1 MKCMYSIITT
11 IHKYILKGITHVQR
25 LTTLVFILL
34 CVFCSVSHSQI
45 VDSLTNRKVSS
56 FEGSHFLVS
65 YMQNENF
72 IQSSG
77 IRLRLMIASALPAN
91 VRISVPGISPTSY
104 FIEPNTVLNLTIPI
118 TMEVRESERILQ
130 RAVEISS
137 DAPVSV
143 YAMSSQYTSSD
154 SYAVIPTTNWGSN
167 YTVLSMPNDTYNVG
181 ITDSVPPQEIR
192 QSEFMIIAAFD
203 NTIVN
208 FLTKAPT
215 EKGKPA
221 NTWHRI
227 TLNKGDCY
235 LVKSAPTKPQLGDL
249 TGSQVQAN
257 RPIAVLSGHVRT
269 SVPQPMLVTTDSK
282 DHLAEWL
289 IPDQA
294 LSTEYISVPFKTPS
308 RLPFGDYIRVVATQP
323 NTDVFVRT
331 ERQDLRYTL
340 INTGDI
346 INIPNVESP
355 AWFTSDKPISVGQY
369 MYTGSA
375 GSSSDYDPAMVIVPP
390 CDKYIGR
397 TLFQTPANQNDP
409 AFASQFQTHFV
420 NIICDEKAM
429 ESIKLDGIRVVEFIA
444 PELRKQKFRSS
455 AYFWAQIKLAP
466 GKHELEAD
474 SGLFSGTLYGMG
486 YTDSY
491 AHTLGFST
499 LPPSR
504 DTIAPS
510 VVTSMD
516 CGAITGEVREFQ
528 DPVSTA
534 LAFVYADADSTK
546 NYDITIGDVRD
557 DPNNVK
563 FSAKPKDM
571 YKDAQ
576 LFLLTRDRAGNGR
589 RVRYYYRSPQFDI
602 SEAVRF
608 TAQTETDSICRTIFV
623 SSVATMRDSFF
634 IRSARLAQN
643 SGSIKLFNQ
652 VPYPIQVG
660 PRNIVYFNLCF
671 NPNQG
676 GLFLH
681 DTIIFSLD
689 CGLSLKI
696 PITATSPTSSIAVSD
711 IEFDSVFVGND
722 SCKTLVLKNNGTR
735 TATIQSLQLD
745 SASSHYS
752 IDPIPSFPVTLKSG
766 DSMTV
771 RVCFSPK
778 DTGIFRRI
786 ISFRNSLNLPVSGR
800 LSGVGVRPILQ
811 ALDLD
816 FGKQRTGTN
825 TDMSIRIVN
834 SGNASALINYI
845 NPGKPQ
851 TIFKH
856 SLGNLRQ
863 TRIAA
868 KDTFKFP
875 VRFNPQ
881 SEIQYFD
888 TLRFTSTSKE
898 TPLLEVRL
906 TGEGTKPIIET
917 SDVWFDTI
925 LVNTTKQ
932 LLAVIK
938 SSGNEQLTIDTIT
951 IEGVS
956 KASFTISN
964 TLLGYRVIPQGG
976 SLVIPIVFTPKIKG
990 EHQISLSVKH
1000 DANPLYFRTNSI
1012 IDIRGWA
1019 KDSTGSGNPIDTTKK
1034 VLDTISA
1041 TMSISGNLSP
1051 TVCSEQSIT
1060 TSISNKGKQKLF
1072 IRSAI
1077 INSIGGGFSTT
1088 QIYPAIINTNQS
1100 LSISSLIP
1108 SPQIGRKYYAT
1119 AVVRDTSGGRV
1130 RDSIIF
1136 SDTIEIVPR
1145 KGTGTIQMINAR
1157 VSPDSITTLKFS
1169 GVFNDSLLGTLPS
1182 EIEVG
1187 VPRAYLDAKEIV
1199 GELLV
1204 NDNLGQR
1211 KIPVLLRY
1219 KSSNGLTIELS
1230 DKAVP
1235 IRSPNTNW
1243 SIDIRFLGLLNTPG
1257 AKDVMLSIQEST
1269 CWNAISNRGAIVAQG
1284 GCASDIRMVDFVGF
1298 SVLQLRPSPADDHTQ
1313 IDIISYSESTL
1324 KAELINNLGQKI
1336 TLAENYLLPKGYY
1349 TCIFATDHIPS
1360 GNYILT
1366 VESGDGQRTFI
1377 PLLISR

>member
-1 MKCMYSIITT
+1 MKSLYFIITT
-11 IHKYILKGITHVQR
+11 TCKYVPKGIAYTRR
-25 LTTLVFILL
+25 LTLLVLAIL
-34 CVFCSVSHSQI
+34 CVFSTVSHSQI
-45 VDSLTNRKVSS
+45 IDSLTNRKVSS
-56 FEGSHFLVS
+56 FEGSHFLVG

-91 VRISVPGISPTSY
+91 VRISVPGISPALY

-118 TMEVRESERILQ
+118 TMEIRESERILQ

-143 YAMSSQYTSSD
+143 YAMSSQYTTSD
-154 SYAVIPTTNWGSN
+154 SYAVIPTTNWGFN

-181 ITDSVPPQEIR
+181 VTDSVPPQEIR
-192 QSEFMIIAAFD
+192 QSEFMILAAFD
-203 NTIVN
+203 NTTVS

-235 LVKSAPTKPQLGDL
+235 LVKSAPIKPQLGDL

-308 RLPFGDYIRVVATQP
+308 RIPFGDYIRVVATQP

-331 ERQDLRYTL
+331 ERQDLNYTL
-340 INTGDI
+340 TNVGDV

-355 AWFTSDKPISVGQY
+355 AWYTSNKPISVGQY

-375 GSSSDYDPAMVIVPP
+375 GNSSDYDPALVIVPP
-390 CDKYIGR
+390 SDKYIGK
-397 TLFQTPANQNDP
+397 TIFQTPANQNDP
-409 AFASQFQTHFV
+409 AFASQFQAHFV

-429 ESIKLDGIRVVEFIA
+429 ESIKLDGVRVVEFIA

-455 AYFWAQIKLAP
+455 AYFWAQIQLAP
-466 GKHELEAD
+466 GKHELASD

-499 LPPSR
+499 LPPSK
-504 DTIAPS
+504 DTIAPNIIS
-510 VVTSMD
+510 SMD
-516 CGAITGEVREFQ
+516 CGAIIGEVREVQ
-528 DPVSTA
+528 DPVSTS

-546 NYDITIGDVRD
+546 NYDVTISDVRD
-557 DPNNVK
+557 DPNTVR

-589 RVRYYYRSPQFDI
+589 RVRFYYRSPQFDI

-608 TAQTETDSICRTIFV
+608 TAQTETDSICQRIFV
-623 SSVATMRDSFF
+623 SSVATMQDSFF

-671 NPNQG
+671 SPNQG
-676 GLFLH
+676 GLFLR

-696 PITATSPTSSIAVSD
+696 PITATSPTSSIAVND
-711 IEFDSVFVGND
+711 IEYDSVTVGD
-722 SCKTLVLKNNGTR
+722 TVCKTLMVKNNGTR
-735 TATIQSLQLD
+735 TAIIQSLQLD
-745 SASSHYS
+745 SASLHYAVN
-752 IDPIPSFPVTLKSG
+752 PNPQLPVTLKSG
-766 DSMTV
+766 DSMFV

-778 DTGIFRRI
+778 DTGVFSRTIN
-786 ISFRNSLNLPVSGR
+786 FRNSLNLPVSGR
-800 LSGVGVRPILQ
+800 LSGIGVRPILQ

-816 FGKQRTGTN
+816 FGKRRVGTN
-825 TDMSIRIVN
+825 TDISLRIVN
-834 SGNASALINYI
+834 SGNASALINYL
-845 NPGKPQ
+845 NEGKPQ
-851 TIFKH
+851 TTFKH

-863 TRIAA
+863 TRIAP

-881 SEIQYFD
+881 SEVLYFD
-888 TLRFTSTSKE
+888 TLRFTSNSKE
-898 TPLLEVRL
+898 TPSLEVGIR
-906 TGEGTKPIIET
+906 GEGTKPSIQ
-917 SDVWFDTI
+917 VAKLWYDTI
-925 LVNTTKQ
+925 FVNTTKS
-932 LLAVIK
+932 LSAVIK

-951 IEGVS
+951 VEGVS
-956 KASFTISN
+956 KTSFNVPSN
-964 TLLGYRVIPQGG
+964 LLGYRVIPQGD
-976 SLVIPIVFTPKIKG
+976 SLVIPIVFAPKVKG
-990 EHQISLSVKH
+990 EHQIALNVKH
-1000 DANPLYFRTNSI
+1000 DANPLYFRTNVL
-1012 IDIRGWA
+1012 IDVRGWA
-1019 KDSTGSGNPIDTTKK
+1019 KDSTGTGEPIDTTKK

-1041 TMSISGNLSP
+1041 TLSISANLSP
-1051 TVCSEQSIT
+1051 MVCSEQSIT
-1060 TSISNKGKQKLF
+1060 TTLLNNGKQKLF
-1072 IRSAI
+1072 IRSAKI
-1077 INSIGGGFSTT
+1077 QSVDNTFASDLV
-1088 QIYPAIINTNQS
+1088 YPASIISKQRLIATS
-1100 LSISSLIP
+1100 VLS
-1108 SPQIGRKYYAT
+1108 SPQLRRSYYAV
-1119 AVVRDTSGGRV
+1119 AIVRDTSGATT
-1130 RDSIIF
+1130 RDTVIY
-1136 SDTIEIVPR
+1136 SDTIQVIPR
-1145 KGTGTIQMINAR
+1145 KGKGSIQMTNAR
-1157 VSPDSITTLKFS
+1157 VAPDSTTVIRFS
-1169 GVFNDSLLGTLPS
+1169 GSFNDSLIGTLPS
-1182 EIEVG
+1182 EIELG
-1187 VPRAYLDAKEIV
+1187 VPRADLNAKDIT
-1199 GELLV
+1199 GELNVSDLFS
-1204 NDNLGQR
+1204 QR
-1211 KIPVLLRY
+1211 KVPVLLRY
-1219 KSSNGLTIELS
+1219 KSSNGLTIELT
-1230 DKAVP
+1230 DKSIP
-1235 IRSPNTNW
+1235 IRSSNTTW
-1243 SIDIRFLGLLNTPG
+1243 SIDIRFLGLLNTNG
-1257 AKDVMLSIQEST
+1257 VREVSLNIKENS
-1269 CWNAISNRGAIVAQG
+1269 CWDSISNTGFIVLQG
-1284 GCASDIRMVDFVGF
+1284 GCASDLRMVEFRGF
-1298 SVLQLRPSPADDHTQ
+1298 SVLQLRPSPADDHTK
-1313 IDIISYSESTL
+1313 IDVISYSESTL
-1324 KAELINNLGQKI
+1324 RAELTNILGQKI
-1336 TLAENYLLPKGYY
+1336 TLAENYLLPKGFY

-1360 GNYILT
+1360 GSYILT